1 MSEPGCPMCQKLAH
15 PEQGKGDEVVWRFP
29 NSVAMLGRWQGYAGY
44 CVLAANVHAREL
56 FDLPDDGRRAY
67 FDEMCLLARA
77 IQKAFSPHKLNYE
90 LLGNQVPH
98 LHWHVFP
105 RYQGDPDL
113 LSPVWKA
120 IDAAEQDAGK
130 KTTLETGPDPRERT
144 VARIQEALAALGA
157 PNA

>member
-1 MSEPGCPMCQKLAH
+1 MSEPGCPMCQKLAN
-15 PEQGKGDEVVWRFP
+15 PGQGEGDEVVWRFP
-29 NSVAMLGRWQGYAGY
+29 NSVAMLGPWQSYAGY

-56 FDLPDDGRRAY
+56 FDLPDAERRAY

-77 IQKAFSPHKLNYE
+77 IQSAFSPHKLNYE

-105 RYQGDPDL
+105 RYQGDPGL

-120 IDAAEQDAGK
+120 IDAAEQDSGK
-130 KTTLETGPDPRERT
+130 KNTLQTSPVPRART
-144 VARIQEALAALGA
+144 VARIQQALAALGA
-157 PNA
+157 PTA